1 MKDSKHPSKIP
12 TRRRLIYL
20 LIIYLIFIG
29 VLVAVEVVVRVT
41 MPHVSSL
48 DLFVNTPQ
56 QKAQVANQEQ
66 SGIFE
71 GDPLLLWR
79 LRPKLNSVYWDFTP
93 VSTNSQHL
101 RINPPDLRVN
111 SHDLRPDYDV
121 KAKARG
127 AIRIVCLGDS
137 VTFGYR
143 VPPVWPE
150 RPTDYDPSWL
160 PYPML
165 LEKHLREANPG
176 REIEVITMAV
186 PGYTSHQ
193 GLAWLKRD
201 IDWLQPDLLTVSFG
215 WNDASKSDVPDRESM
230 RVNWSAVSVRWVID
244 HSQAFAHATKWL
256 RSPGKATAP
265 RRNPVSRVS
274 EREYLENMSGIVRL
288 ARERGA
294 GVIVIAAPYRD
305 LTTNPAEAELMVGYR
320 TALRSEMQR
329 TNIRFVEV
337 RELTEAAA
345 PANAGWFGELIHPN
359 HMGHRLMTAEL
370 CTVLSNTSVLGDVK
384 VPSFIP

>member
-29 VLVAVEVVVRVT
+29 LLAAVEVFVRVT

-71 GDPLLLWR
+71 GDALLLWR
-79 LRPKLNSVYWDFTP
+79 LRPNLNSVYWDFTP

-101 RINPPDLRVN
+101 RINPPDPRTNALHATHELTRK
-111 SHDLRPDYDV
+111 SP
-121 KAKARG
+121 G

-215 WNDASKSDVPDRESM
+215 WNDASKSDVADRESM
-230 RVNWSAVSVRWVID
+230 RVNWSAVTVRWVID

-256 RSPGKATAP
+256 RSPGNATPP
-265 RRNPVSRVS
+265 RRNPVPRVS

-305 LTTNPAEAELMVGYR
+305 LTTNPAEAELMVRYR

-329 TNIRFVEV
+329 MSIRFVEV

-345 PANAGWFGELIHPN
+345 PANDGWFGELIHPN

-370 CTVLSNTSVLGDVK
+370 CTVLQTNAVLAELK
-384 VPSFIP
+384 VPGFIP